1 MTWINFTQIFTVPAP
16 KWKGPEFI
24 SSKHFLR
31 AYMAFEVSDKGYIE
45 TRHLNEFLK
54 LLFSEAKCKKID
66 RLVLKEF
73 KRSFVH
79 SMTNEKNK
87 QWISFRD
94 LYTGLV
100 KLMKYNFL
108 LQYQGRRSYTLV
120 DLLRIWRYYDSTG
133 LGYIQANNAKVFAF
147 DLLTDVNQ
155 KTNPKVITALAHK
168 LSMVSGGSNGEI
180 EFSGMNQVLPLTE
193 NISELFYLRE
203 QVGWDEFGFTFD
215 IQDKRG
221 TGTLAVEDVKIL
233 LKRLSDKFSGKG
245 GTNEAKLQEQ
255 MVALTNIAQ
264 ETNGVLYKEDLRA
277 FLATRSRKRPQQQQ
291 QELQQ
296 LQVQTDYP

>member
-1 MTWINFTQIFTVPAP
+1 
-16 KWKGPEFI
+16 
-24 SSKHFLR
+24 
-31 AYMAFEVSDKGYIE
+31 MAFEVSDKGYIE

-133 LGYIQANNAKVFAF
+133 LGYIQTNNAKVFAF

-155 KTNPKVITALAHK
+155 KTNPNVIRALAHK

-193 NISELFYLRE
+193 NISELFHLRE

-291 QELQQ
+291 QQLQQ